1 MCGLVGMAGRITE
14 SHKKV
19 FKELLI
25 VDSLRGPHS
34 TGVCVADRLGNSGFV
49 KKVGNPYE
57 LFDTKL
63 FDTAMV
69 GTKSVLLG
77 HNRFATKG
85 AINSTNAH
93 PFEFGK
99 ITGAH
104 NGTLRQQSLLDD
116 WTNFDVD
123 SENLYYHLERHG
135 VQATTPKLSGA
146 YALTWYDSSDESI
159 NFLRNDERPLTFC
172 YSKDHKTLYWASEGW
187 MLMATL
193 HRNNLDHGEIFSL
206 PVNKHFKFI
215 VPGGFVN
222 AEKVF
227 EPPIIE
233 ETTPYKSVVITYPNN
248 QGKYQSASG
257 SAITKPAGNLA
268 TLTNEQKTSLWQLHR
283 PYLGV
288 DCKFV
293 VFNEAKTSTG
303 EYYLHCVHHEDE
315 SIELRVFT
323 PRGGPLWEKMINS
336 CHGFQGH
343 TKRYSPEE
351 GGYLLVDIR
360 SIIELPDLF
369 LDEIGNEDDGSGL
382 ENDVLEDSTQVYGG
396 RIVDREKYEDLV
408 KHGCAWCGDMTDWAD
423 RNDIEWVQADEHV
436 CGQCKHDSMVKHHFG
451 VFK

>member
-1 MCGLVGMAGRITE
+1 MAGRITE
-14 SHKKV
+14 GHKKA
-19 FKELLI
+19 FRDLL
-25 VDSLRGPHS
+25 VMDSLRGPHS
-34 TGVCVADRLGNSGFV
+34 TGICVADRMGTGGFV

-63 FDTAMV
+63 FDTAMT

-77 HNRFATKG
+77 HNRWATKG

-99 ITGAH
+99 IIGAH

-116 WTNFDVD
+116 WTKFDVD
-123 SENLYYHLERHG
+123 SENLYYHMERHG
-135 VQATTPKLSGA
+135 VQATVPKLNGA
-146 YALTWYDSSDESI
+146 YALTWHDAEDHSV
-159 NFLRNDERPLTFC
+159 NLLRNDERPLTYC

-187 MLMATL
+187 MLMAAL
-193 HRNNLDHGEIFSL
+193 HRNNLDHGEIYAL
-206 PVNKHFKFI
+206 PVNKHYKFL

-227 EPPIIE
+227 EAPVIA
-233 ETTPYKSVVITYPNN
+233 TTEPYKAVVINYGPA

-257 SAITKPAGNLA
+257 SATTKTAGSYPA
-268 TLTNEQKTSLWQLHR
+268 LTNDQKTAMLQMYR

-293 VFNEAKTSTG
+293 VFTEAKTSTG

-315 SIELRVFT
+315 NIELRVFT
-323 PRGGPLWEKMINS
+323 PRGGELWNKMMNS

-369 LDEIGNEDDGSGL
+369 
-382 ENDVLEDSTQVYGG
+382 
-396 RIVDREKYEDLV
+396 
-408 KHGCAWCGDMTDWAD
+408 
-423 RNDIEWVQADEHV
+423 
-436 CGQCKHDSMVKHHFG
+436 
-451 VFK
+451 